1 MIEELQGSIFYAGRR
16 RVSRPRE
23 LFMLSYKQGIIMQAQ
38 HIEQVIK
45 KLQALAP
52 NRLHEV
58 EDFIDFLS
66 QRDSDRQL
74 TQAAMA
80 VSEPALRALWDNA
93 DDAEYDK
100 L

>member
-1 MIEELQGSIFYAGRR
+1 MIEE
-16 RVSRPRE
+16 
-23 LFMLSYKQGIIMQAQ
+23 
-38 HIEQVIK
+38 
-45 KLQALAP
+45 LQALAP

-66 QRDSDRQL
+66 QRDNDRQL

-80 VSEPALRALWDNA
+80 ISEPALRALWDNA

>member
-1 MIEELQGSIFYAGRR
+1 MQA
-16 RVSRPRE
+16 
-23 LFMLSYKQGIIMQAQ
+23 LSYRTKQDIIMQAKY
-38 HIEQVIK
+38 IEQVMQ

-58 EDFIDFLS
+58 EGFIDFLI

-74 TQAAMA
+74 TQAAMG
-80 VSEPALRALWDNA
+80 VVEPTLNTLWDNV

>member
-1 MIEELQGSIFYAGRR
+1 
-16 RVSRPRE
+16 
-23 LFMLSYKQGIIMQAQ
+23 MQVQ
-38 HIEQVIK
+38 HIEQVIR
-45 KLQALAP
+45 KLQALTP

-66 QRDSDRQL
+66 QRDNDRQL

-80 VSEPALRALWDNA
+80 ISEPALRALWDNA

>member
-1 MIEELQGSIFYAGRR
+1 
-16 RVSRPRE
+16 
-23 LFMLSYKQGIIMQAQ
+23 MQTQ
-38 HIEQVIK
+38 QIDQVIQ

-52 NRLHEV
+52 ERVTEV

-66 QRDSDRQL
+66 QRDTERGL
-74 TQAAMA
+74 TQAAMLA
-80 VSEPALRALWDNA
+80 TEPTLHAIWDNP

>member
-1 MIEELQGSIFYAGRR
+1 
-16 RVSRPRE
+16 
-23 LFMLSYKQGIIMQAQ
+23 MQAQ
-38 HIEQVIK
+38 HIEQVIR

-52 NRLHEV
+52 NRLHEL

-66 QRDSDRQL
+66 HRDSDRQL

-80 VSEPALRALWDNA
+80 VSEPALWDNA

>member
-1 MIEELQGSIFYAGRR
+1 
-16 RVSRPRE
+16 
-23 LFMLSYKQGIIMQAQ
+23 MQAQ
-38 HIEQVIK
+38 HIEQVIQ

-52 NRLHEV
+52 NRLHEA

-66 QRDSDRQL
+66 QRDNDRQL

-93 DDAEYDK
+93 DDAEYDN
-100 L
+100 LQFLRSVP

>member
-1 MIEELQGSIFYAGRR
+1 
-16 RVSRPRE
+16 
-23 LFMLSYKQGIIMQAQ
+23 MLSYKQGIIMQAQ
-38 HIEQVIK
+38 HIEKVMQ

-58 EDFIDFLS
+58 EDFIDFLNH
-66 QRDSDRQL
+66 RDSDRQL

>member
-1 MIEELQGSIFYAGRR
+1 
-16 RVSRPRE
+16 
-23 LFMLSYKQGIIMQAQ
+23 MQTQ
-38 HIEQVIK
+38 QIDQVIQ
-45 KLQALAP
+45 KLQALP
-52 NRLHEV
+52 PERVTEV

-66 QRDSDRQL
+66 QRDTERGL

-80 VSEPALRALWDNA
+80 ATGPTLNAIWDNP

>member
-1 MIEELQGSIFYAGRR
+1 
-16 RVSRPRE
+16 
-23 LFMLSYKQGIIMQAQ
+23 MQAQ
-38 HIEQVIK
+38 YIEQVMQ
-45 KLQALAP
+45 KLRALVP
-52 NRLHEV
+52 KRLHEV
-58 EDFIDFLS
+58 EDFINFLS

>member
-1 MIEELQGSIFYAGRR
+1 MRDDEGCQGFVDFLCCRIN
-16 RVSRPRE
+16 RE
-23 LFMLSYKQGIIMQAQ
+23 LSCKHNKLNN
-38 HIEQVIK
+38 VIQ

-52 NRLHEV
+52 SRLREV
-58 EDFIDFLS
+58 EDFIDFLNH
-66 QRDSDRQL
+66 RDSDRQL

>member
-1 MIEELQGSIFYAGRR
+1 
-16 RVSRPRE
+16 
-23 LFMLSYKQGIIMQAQ
+23 MLSYKQGIIMQAQ

-52 NRLHEV
+52 NQLHEV

-66 QRDSDRQL
+66 QRDNDRQL

>member
-1 MIEELQGSIFYAGRR
+1 MRDAERCQNPVDFLCCRINSG
-16 RVSRPRE
+16 
-23 LFMLSYKQGIIMQAQ
+23 LSCK
-38 HIEQVIK
+38 HNTLNNVIR

-58 EDFIDFLS
+58 EDFIDLLS
-66 QRDSDRQL
+66 HRDSDRQL

>member
-1 MIEELQGSIFYAGRR
+1 
-16 RVSRPRE
+16 
-23 LFMLSYKQGIIMQAQ
+23 MQAQ
-38 HIEQVIK
+38 HLEQVVQ

-52 NRLHEV
+52 NRLNEV

-66 QRDSDRQL
+66 QRDSDRQFI
-74 TQAAMA
+74 QAAMIT
-80 VSEPALRALWDNA
+80 SEPVLNAVWDNA

>member
-1 MIEELQGSIFYAGRR
+1 MQA
-16 RVSRPRE
+16 
-23 LFMLSYKQGIIMQAQ
+23 LSYRTKQDIIMQVQ
-38 HIEQVIK
+38 YIEQVMQ
-45 KLQALAP
+45 KLQALAL

-74 TQAAMA
+74 TQAAMS
-80 VSEPALRALWDNA
+80 VSEPTLNTLWDNA
-93 DDAEYDK
+93 DDAEYEK

>member
-1 MIEELQGSIFYAGRR
+1 MIEELQASILYAGCRK
-16 RVSRPRE
+16 VSKPRG
-23 LFMLSYKQGIIMQAQ
+23 LFMLSYKQRIIMQAQ
-38 HIEQVIK
+38 HIKQVIR

-58 EDFIDFLS
+58 EDFIDLLS
-66 QRDSDRQL
+66 HRDSDRQL

-80 VSEPALRALWDNA
+80 VSEPALCALWDNA